1 MNDKKTQK
9 KAMKI
14 CFAASSGGH
23 LEQLLMLKPLM
34 SKYESILVTE
44 KTPYLEDMKIDS
56 KLYTVPQVNR
66 RELTALFKL
75 IIITIKSLVIFL
87 KEKPDVVVCTGVL
100 AMIPICLYSK
110 LFGKE
115 LIYIESFAK
124 MESPTLTGKFL
135 YPFADRFYVQ
145 WEDMKNFYPNAI
157 YMGGIY

>member
-1 MNDKKTQK
+1 MNNKKNQK
-9 KAMKI
+9 KAIKI

-75 IIITIKSLVIFL
+75 IIITIKSLKIFL

-124 MESPTLTGKFL
+124 MKSPTLTGKFL

-145 WEDMKNFYPNAI
+145 WENMKNFYPNAI